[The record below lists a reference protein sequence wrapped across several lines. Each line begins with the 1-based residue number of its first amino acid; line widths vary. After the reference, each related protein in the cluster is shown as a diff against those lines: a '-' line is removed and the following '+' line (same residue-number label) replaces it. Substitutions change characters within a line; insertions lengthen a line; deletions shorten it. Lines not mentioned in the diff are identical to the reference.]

1 MARRNQSPESQ
12 KKTQTRTNSFIRR
25 ARPKI
30 RKIEQRKPSN
40 ELLSRKTTKMYMQ
53 TTKMTFPTHREAS
66 ALKEHIMGLFTCFT
80 LSTMINQKTDLN
92 TSLDNDYCS
101 TNITITLILMPKFK
115 LLEIKNV
122 L

>member
-1 MARRNQSPESQ
+1 
-12 KKTQTRTNSFIRR
+12 
-25 ARPKI
+25 
-30 RKIEQRKPSN
+30 
-40 ELLSRKTTKMYMQ
+40 
-53 TTKMTFPTHREAS
+53 MTFPTHREAS